1 MDSSTPQP
9 TATTSPHQPP
19 PQPAWATTLPP
30 DQRRPTALPRHV
42 AAPSQPLVPPSLQR
56 VVATLVGIGL
66 AAMAVWFVTAGGL
79 TGGLVAY
86 DSPPQATTGYTVD
99 LNLASRV
106 ELVQLPRV
114 GPALADRIIAYR
126 ETVGPYRSVDDL
138 LDVPG
143 IGEVTLNSLKP
154 FLRPIAPT
162 RPDSDPDDVRTG
174 Q

>member
-1 MDSSTPQP
+1 MESSTPEP
-9 TATTSPHQPP
+9 TATAPPHPPP
-19 PQPAWATTLPP
+19 PQPAWTTTLPP
-30 DQRRPTALPRHV
+30 DQRRPTAFPRDV
-42 AAPSQPLVPPSLQR
+42 PAPQLPLVTPSLQR
-56 VVATLVGIGL
+56 VVATVVTIGL
-66 AAMAVWFVTAGGL
+66 TVMAVWFVAAGGL

-86 DSPPQATTGYTVD
+86 ETPPQGTTGYTVD
-99 LNLASRV
+99 VNLADRV

-114 GPALADRIIAYR
+114 GPALADRIIARR

-138 LDVPG
+138 LEVPG
-143 IGEVTLNSLKP
+143 IGEVTLDTLKP

>member
-9 TATTSPHQPP
+9 HTTAPPHQPP

-30 DQRRPTALPRHV
+30 DQRLPTALPRSH
-42 AAPSQPLVPPSLQR
+42 AATPQPLLTESLQR
-56 VVATLVGIGL
+56 VVATLVAGGL
-66 AAMAVWFVTAGGL
+66 AVMAVWFLAAGGL

-86 DSPPQATTGYTVD
+86 DSPPQGTTGYTVD

-114 GPALADRIIAYR
+114 GPALADRIIARR

-138 LDVPG
+138 LEVPG
-143 IGEVTLNSLKP
+143 IGEVTLDTLKP

-162 RPDSDPDDVRTG
+162 RPDGDPDDIRTG